1 VKLNTAE
8 QRLGIASETL
18 SKLEDQDNSYTMM
31 YFSDQWAR
39 QRELQLAAMAD
50 DGDTQQKLEE
60 HLVELLDL
68 EEQVK
73 DAQYVCSF
81 CIPPNLV

>member
-1 VKLNTAE
+1 
-8 QRLGIASETL
+8 
-18 SKLEDQDNSYTMM
+18 
-31 YFSDQWAR
+31 
-39 QRELQLAAMAD
+39 LQLAAMAD